1 MNIQNKAE
9 ALISDLKDYFSTN
22 IELVKFQ
29 TLDKSSDVGS
39 RVLSK
44 LIVATF
50 AIFAMLFISIWL
62 ALFLSDYLE
71 VRYSGF
77 LIVGAFYTLIFL
89 IMLLGIKPILEKPIR
104 NSIIAS
110 AMDDEKDTGVSRVND
125 DQQNAKTEV

>member
-1 MNIQNKAE
+1 MNIQNRAE

-29 TLDKSSDVGS
+29 TLDKSSDVGA

-77 LIVGAFYTLIFL
+77 LIVGVFYTLIFL

-110 AMDDEKDTGVSRVND
+110 AMDDKKDAGVSRVND